1 MKQNAYI
8 AGIGMTQFGKHLD
21 RGLKSLTTDAIAQA
35 LQDAGL
41 EAKDLEAAYMG
52 NAAAGV
58 IVGQVCVPGEV
69 ALRDMGIGHIPVI
82 NIENACASA
91 STAFNQACTMIT
103 CGLYDVV
110 LATGA
115 EKLFHQN
122 KLKTFS
128 VFTGAVDVENL
139 SGVEQQIMQRAK
151 NAGMDINMD
160 GAGAKR
166 SIFMDIYAAMA
177 LEHMSKYGTTQ
188 AQFAAVSAKNS
199 YHGSLN
205 PRAQY
210 REQLTVQQV
219 LDSPEIAYPLT
230 LPMCSPIGDGAA
242 AVILV
247 SEKKARQM
255 GLVKPVKVVSSVLR
269 SGWDTTKDSDAG
281 IAQVCAQEA
290 YEEAGI
296 GPQDLSCIELH
307 DASAPSELIYYEHL
321 GLCPE
326 GEGGRFID
334 EGHSK
339 LGGKVPVNT
348 SGGLL
353 RKGHPI
359 GATGVAQIVELT
371 EQLQGR
377 AQGCQVE
384 GARIAMAENGGGY
397 INGDAAALVV
407 SILTLDSK
415 IR

>member
-8 AGIGMTQFGKHLD
+8 AGVGMTQFGKHLD
-21 RGLKSLTTDAIAQA
+21 RGLKSLTTEAIIQA
-35 LQDAGL
+35 LKDAGL
-41 EAKDLEAAYMG
+41 EAKDLEAAYMA

-69 ALRDMGIGHIPVI
+69 ALRDIGIGHIPVI

-115 EKLFHQN
+115 EKLFHQD

-139 SGVEQQIMQRAK
+139 TVVEQQIMQRAK
-151 NAGMDINMD
+151 NAGMDNDMD

-166 SIFMDIYAAMA
+166 SIFMDIYASMA

-188 AQFAAVSAKNS
+188 AQFAAVSAKNA

-210 REQLTVQQV
+210 REQLTVEQV
-219 LDSPEIAYPLT
+219 LAAPEIIYPLT

-247 SEKKARQM
+247 SERKARQM
-255 GLVKPVKVVSSVLR
+255 GLVAPVKVASSVLR
-269 SGWDTTKDSDAG
+269 SGWDTIEGDAS
-281 IAQVCAQEA
+281 IAQTCAQEA
-290 YEEAGI
+290 YEAAGI

-321 GLCPE
+321 GLCGE
-326 GEGGRFID
+326 GEGGRFIE

-359 GATGVAQIVELT
+359 GATGIAQIVELT

-377 AQGCQVE
+377 ADNRQVE
-384 GARIAMAENGGGY
+384 GANVAMAENGGGY
-397 INGDAAALVV
+397 INGDTAAIVV
-407 SILTLDSK
+407 SILTK
-415 IR
+415 

>member
-8 AGIGMTQFGKHLD
+8 AGVGMTQFGKHLD
-21 RGLKSLTTDAIAQA
+21 RGLKSLTTEAIIQA
-35 LQDAGL
+35 LKDAGL
-41 EAKDLEAAYMG
+41 EAKDLEAAYMA

-69 ALRDMGIGHIPVI
+69 ALRDIGIGHIPVI

-115 EKLFHQN
+115 EKLFHQD

-139 SGVEQQIMQRAK
+139 TGVEQQIMQRAK
-151 NAGMDINMD
+151 NAGMDIDMD
-160 GAGAKR
+160 GAGTKR
-166 SIFMDIYAAMA
+166 SIFMDIYASMA

-188 AQFAAVSAKNS
+188 AQFAAVSAKNA

-210 REQLTVQQV
+210 REQLTVEQV
-219 LDSPEIAYPLT
+219 LAAPEIIYPLT

-247 SEKKARQM
+247 SERKARQM
-255 GLVKPVKVVSSVLR
+255 GLVAPVKVASSVLR
-269 SGWDTTKDSDAG
+269 SGWDTIEGDAS
-281 IAQVCAQEA
+281 IAQTCAQEA
-290 YEEAGI
+290 YEAAGI

-321 GLCPE
+321 GLCGE
-326 GEGGRFID
+326 GEGGRFIE

-359 GATGVAQIVELT
+359 GATGIAQIVELT

-377 AQGCQVE
+377 ADNRQVE
-384 GARIAMAENGGGY
+384 GANVAMAENGGGY
-397 INGDAAALVV
+397 INGDAAAIVV
-407 SILTLDSK
+407 SILTK
-415 IR
+415 